1 MIAGVDSAT
10 KNLGVAHVDGVLE
23 TLNARAGSKEP
34 IRRLH
39 ELKRLFERALAL
51 HPPRPALIVV
61 EGYGLGSPGRLALVR
76 LGEVGG
82 MVRTRAFELAAEVIE
97 IAPSALKRYATGN
110 GSAKKPEMIEAA
122 LELGAVFS
130 RPVTG
135 NEKTDPHDEADA
147 FLARHLGRA
156 AYGLEPLELD
166 HRREVVGS
174 LEWPALGLGHR
185 VVREFLG

>member
-1 MIAGVDSAT
+1 MIVGVDSAT
-10 KNLGVAHVDGVLE
+10 KNLGLAHTDGHLE
-23 TLNARAGSKEP
+23 TLNARTGSKEP

-39 ELKRLFERALAL
+39 ELKRLFERAVAL
-51 HPPRPALIVV
+51 HPPRPVLFVV

-82 MVRTRAFELAAEVIE
+82 MVRTRAFELAAEVVE
-97 IAPSALKRYATGN
+97 VAPSALKRYATGN
-110 GSAKKPEMIEAA
+110 GNARKPLMLAA
-122 LELGAVFS
+122 AAELGAVFS

-156 AYGLEPLELD
+156 AYGLEPIELD
-166 HRREVVGS
+166 HRAEVVAS
-174 LEWPALGLGHR
+174 LEWPSIGELR
-185 VVREFLG
+185 